1 MFASRRWWAAVPA
14 LGSRVGVLLML
25 TVGASVASL
34 AWFGFHAVQEWRRS
48 AAELI
53 GRIADDRA
61 ELLATALRRD
71 MRGAQSFVLANQD
84 SGDYGTQ
91 SLPDFSDQVAAAFA
105 RYPYP
110 ESFFGWRQGEPTG
123 LLFFARA
130 NRESPWPPGRA
141 ATSNFPVIV
150 EHRPA
155 LADQLLARIRPLASE
170 GRSYAIFETDLA
182 DSPYQVI
189 AHLRYGDPLREHLQ
203 SITGFM
209 VNLAWVRQN
218 YFSEIVSQVA
228 RIGESAAVLD
238 YGVTDEHNR
247 LVTGHAPLGRGA
259 VRTFPLDFFDS
270 SISASDIQEPARG
283 AWHVQVSATRDPS
296 LIWATRGGDWT
307 AVVIAAISLALATS
321 MFLVAHAA
329 SASASLAALR
339 ADFVST
345 VTHELKTPL
354 ATIRAVG
361 DTLIRGS
368 LTPEGVSEY
377 ASLLVQES
385 KRLTRLVDNLL
396 AYSRVSDVTEA
407 YSFEGIEPAELI
419 EDCLRTFRRQLVEDG
434 FDVVTDVDPHASLVR
449 GDRVA
454 LELAL
459 DNLIDNAIRYSG
471 EHRSIRVSAS
481 PVDAGIA
488 FEVRDRGNGIP
499 PEEIGNVQ
507 RKFVRGRAAG
517 SKAGS
522 GLGLS
527 IVQRIAADHG
537 GRFELE
543 SAVGMG
549 TTARLII
556 PMYTA

>member
-1 MFASRRWWAAVPA
+1 MLAV
-14 LGSRVGVLLML
+14 V
-25 TVGASVASL
+25 ASVASL

-48 AAELI
+48 AARLI
-53 GRIADDRA
+53 ERIADDRA

-110 ESFFGWRQGEPTG
+110 ESFFGWRQGEPAG
-123 LLFFARA
+123 LVFFARA
-130 NRESPWPPGRA
+130 NRESPWPPSRA
-141 ATSNFPVIV
+141 VASNFPVIV

-170 GRSYAIFETDLA
+170 GRGYAIFETNLA
-182 DSPYQVI
+182 GFPYQVI
-189 AHLRYGDPLREHLQ
+189 AHLHYSGPLREQLQ
-203 SITGFM
+203 SMTGFM

-218 YFSEIVSQVA
+218 YFPEIVSQVA

-238 YGVTDEHNR
+238 YGVTDEHNQP
-247 LVTGHAPLGRGA
+247 VTGNASPGKGA
-259 VRTFPLDFFDS
+259 VRTFPLEFFDS
-270 SISASDIQEPARG
+270 SISAADTQEPGGA

-307 AVVIAAISLALATS
+307 TVVIAAISLALATS
-321 MFLVAHAA
+321 VFLVGHAA
-329 SASASLAALR
+329 WTSASLAALR

-361 DTLIRGS
+361 DTLVRGS
-368 LTPEGVSEY
+368 LTTEGISEY

-419 EDCLRTFRRQLVEDG
+419 EGCLRTFRRQLVD
-434 FDVVTDVDPHASLVR
+434 DVFEVVAEVDPHVPLVR

-471 EHRSIRVSAS
+471 KRRSIRIGAS
-481 PVDAGIA
+481 HNDTGIS

-499 PEEIGNVQ
+499 PEEIGIVQ

-517 SKAGS
+517 SMAGS

-527 IVQRIAADHG
+527 IVQRIATDHG

-543 SAVGMG
+543 STVGIG

-556 PMYTA
+556 PMYDA

>member
-1 MFASRRWWAAVPA
+1 
-14 LGSRVGVLLML
+14 ML
-25 TVGASVASL
+25 AVGASVASL

-48 AAELI
+48 AAQLI
-53 GRIADDRA
+53 ERIADDRA

-123 LLFFARA
+123 LVFFARA
-130 NRESPWPPGRA
+130 NRESPWPPSRA
-141 ATSNFPVIV
+141 VAGNFPVIV

-170 GRSYAIFETDLA
+170 GRGYAIFETNLA
-182 DSPYQVI
+182 GFPYQVI
-189 AHLRYGDPLREHLQ
+189 AHLRYSGPLREQLQ
-203 SITGFM
+203 SMTGFM

-247 LVTGHAPLGRGA
+247 PVTGNAMPGKGA
-259 VRTFPLDFFDS
+259 VRTFPLEFFDS
-270 SISASDIQEPARG
+270 SISAADIHMPDSG

-296 LIWATRGGDWT
+296 LIWATRGGNWT
-307 AVVIAAISLALATS
+307 TVVIAAISLALATS
-321 MFLVAHAA
+321 VFLVGHAA
-329 SASASLAALR
+329 WTSASVAALR

-361 DTLIRGS
+361 DTLMRGS
-368 LTPEGVSEY
+368 LTREGVSEY

-419 EDCLRTFRRQLVEDG
+419 EDCLRTFRRQLMDDTFE
-434 FDVVTDVDPHASLVR
+434 VVAEVDPHVPLVR

-471 EHRSIRVSAS
+471 EHRSIRIGAS
-481 PVDAGIA
+481 HNDAGIS

-499 PEEIGNVQ
+499 TEEIGIVQ

-517 SKAGS
+517 SMAGS

-543 SAVGMG
+543 STVGIG
-549 TTARLII
+549 TTARLTI
-556 PMYTA
+556 PMYHA

>member
-1 MFASRRWWAAVPA
+1 MMFVTGRQRAALPP
-14 LGSRVGVLLML
+14 LGSRILML
-25 TVGASVASL
+25 AAGVSVASL

-48 AAELI
+48 AAQLI
-53 GRIADDRA
+53 ERIADDRA

-71 MRGAQSFVLANQD
+71 MRGAQSLVLANQD

-110 ESFFGWRQGEPTG
+110 ECFFGWRQGEPAG

-130 NRESPWPPGRA
+130 NRESPWPPPTA
-141 ATSNFPVIV
+141 AVTSNFPVIV

-155 LADQLLARIRPLASE
+155 VADRLLARIRPLASE
-170 GRSYAIFETDLA
+170 GRKYAIFETDLA
-182 DSPYQVI
+182 GFPYQVI
-189 AHLRYGDPLREHLQ
+189 AHLDYSDPLREQLQ
-203 SITGFM
+203 SITGFV
-209 VNLAWVRQN
+209 VNLAWVREN

-238 YGVTDEHNR
+238 YGVTDDHNR
-247 LVTGHAPLGRGA
+247 PVTGNASLGRGA
-259 VRTFPLDFFDS
+259 VRTFPLEFFDS
-270 SISASDIQEPARG
+270 SISAADIQQPGAG
-283 AWHVQVSATRDPS
+283 AWHVQVSATRDPN

-307 AVVIAAISLALATS
+307 TLVIAAISLALAAS
-321 MFLVAHAA
+321 VFLVGRAA
-329 SASASLAALR
+329 WTSASVAALR

-361 DTLIRGS
+361 DTLVRGS
-368 LTPEGVSEY
+368 LSPDGVMQY
-377 ASLLVQES
+377 AVLLNQES
-385 KRLTRLVDNLL
+385 KRLTRLVNNLL

-419 EDCLRTFRRQLVEDG
+419 EDCLRTFRRQLADDA
-434 FDVVTDVDPHASLVR
+434 FDFVAEVDAHVPLVR
-449 GDRVA
+449 GDKVA

-471 EHRSIRVSAS
+471 EHRSICISAS
-481 PVDAGIA
+481 HVVSGIS

-499 PEEIGNVQ
+499 PDEIAIVQ
-507 RKFVRGRAAG
+507 RKFVRGRAAR
-517 SKAGS
+517 SMAGS

-543 SAVGMG
+543 STVGMG

-556 PMYTA
+556 PMYDA

>member
-1 MFASRRWWAAVPA
+1 MMAVTRRWSATVPPFR
-14 LGSRVGVLLML
+14 SRVLLML
-25 TVGASVASL
+25 AMGASVASL

-53 GRIADDRA
+53 ERIADDRA

-71 MRGAQSFVLANQD
+71 MGGAQSFVLANQD

-110 ESFFGWRQGEPTG
+110 ESFFGWRQGEPPG

-130 NRESPWPPGRA
+130 DRKSPWRPSLA
-141 ATSNFPVIV
+141 LTSNFPVIV
-150 EHRPA
+150 EHRPEI
-155 LADQLLARIRPLASE
+155 ADQLLKRIRPLASE
-170 GRSYAIFETDLA
+170 GRKYAIFETNLA
-182 DSPYQVI
+182 GFRYQVI
-189 AHLRYGDPLREHLQ
+189 AHLHYSDPLREQLQ
-203 SITGFM
+203 SLTGFM
-209 VNLAWVRQN
+209 VNLAWVRRN

-238 YGVTDEHNR
+238 YGVRDEHNQ
-247 LVTGHAPLGRGA
+247 LVAGDASLGKGS
-259 VRTFPLDFFDS
+259 VRTFPLEFFDS
-270 SISASDIQEPARG
+270 SISAADIQEPDSG
-283 AWHVQVSATRDPS
+283 AWHVQVSATRDPN
-296 LIWATRGGDWT
+296 LIWATRGGNWT
-307 AVVIAAISLALATS
+307 AVVIAVISLALATS
-321 MFLVAHAA
+321 VFLIGHAA
-329 SASASLAALR
+329 WTSASLAALR

-361 DTLIRGS
+361 DTLIRGN
-368 LTPEGVSEY
+368 LNPGGVSQY
-377 ASLLVQES
+377 AALLVQAS

-419 EDCLRTFRRQLVEDG
+419 ENCLRTFNRQLVDDAFE
-434 FDVVTDVDPHASLVR
+434 VVAEVDPQVPLAR

-471 EHRSIRVSAS
+471 EHRSIRIGAS
-481 PVDAGIA
+481 HIDSGIA
-488 FEVRDRGNGIP
+488 FEVRDCGNGIP
-499 PEEIGNVQ
+499 PEEIAIVQ
-507 RKFVRGRAAG
+507 RKFVRGSAAG
-517 SKAGS
+517 SMAGN
-522 GLGLS
+522 GLGLF

-537 GRFELE
+537 GRLELE
-543 SAVGMG
+543 STLGIG
-549 TTARLII
+549 TTARLIV
-556 PMYTA
+556 PLYHG